1 MTARPSRG
9 SRPDPHL
16 ASALLAGLVTSVVG
30 FSSSFALVLTGLTA
44 QGATPRQAA
53 SGLLVLCLAM
63 AAGMA
68 VLVLGHRIPL
78 TLAWST
84 PGAALLAG
92 THTAGRWPD
101 AVGAFLVV
109 ALLTALT
116 GLWPWLARV
125 MAAIPTT
132 IANAMLAG
140 VLIPIC
146 ASAFTTLGRDPRDVA
161 PILVVWLLGYAF
173 ARRWAVPLA
182 LVAALVVVA
191 LTLDRTPSA
200 AELVPHLSWTTPTLD
215 GRLLVSLA
223 LPLFLVNVAS
233 QYAPGVAVMKT
244 FGYTVPWRSTLLV
257 TAGVSAVGAPF
268 GGHAVN
274 LAAIS
279 AALSASEEAHPDPRR
294 RWVAALSAAGCYV
307 LLGLGSAAAVFV
319 LTNAPAGLIITVA
332 ALALLGTLG
341 NALGQALVE
350 PGDREAAVVTVV
362 ATASG
367 MSLLGVGSAF
377 WGLAAGLLVRSVLR
391 LARRRTERRSHVPR
405 RLHPPVGSSAAGP
418 HPVQPDQAGA
428 PPTAAFTTVGRAA
441 RRPRRSGR

>member
-1 MTARPSRG
+1 MTTGHTSTAV
-9 SRPDPHL
+9 
-16 ASALLAGLVTSVVG
+16 LAGLVTAVVG

-44 QGATPRQAA
+44 QGATTRQAA
-53 SGLLVLCLAM
+53 SGLLVLLLAM
-63 AAGMA
+63 AVGMA
-68 VLVLGHRIPL
+68 ILTLRYRIPI

-92 THTAGRWPD
+92 TSMHSHDWSA
-101 AVGAFLVV
+101 AIGAFLAV

-125 MAAIPTT
+125 MASIPVS

-146 ASAFTTLGRDPRDVA
+146 ATAFETLGQTPLYVL
-161 PILVVWLLGYAF
+161 PILVVWLLGFAL
-173 ARRWAVPLA
+173 ARRWAVPMA

-191 LTLDRTPSA
+191 LTADRSPSVS
-200 AELVPHLSWTTPTLD
+200 ELVPHLTWTTPTLD
-215 GRLLVSLA
+215 WRYIVGLA
-223 LPLFLVNVAS
+223 VPLFLVNIAS

-257 TAGVSAVGAPF
+257 TSAVSAASAPF

-279 AALSASEEAHPDPRR
+279 AALAASHEAHPDPKK
-294 RWVAALSAAGCYV
+294 RWLAAFSAAGWYV
-307 LLGLGSAAAVFV
+307 LLGLLSTAAAFV
-319 LTNAPAGLIITVA
+319 LTSAPPGLIITVA

-341 NALGQALVE
+341 NALSQSLADVE
-350 PGDREAAVVTVV
+350 DRIPAVMTVV

-367 MSLLGVGSAF
+367 LGLLGIGSAF
-377 WGLAAGLLVRSVLR
+377 WGLAIGLTVRAVLR
-391 LARRRTERRSHVPR
+391 ATHRP
-405 RLHPPVGSSAAGP
+405 
-418 HPVQPDQAGA
+418 
-428 PPTAAFTTVGRAA
+428 AFR
-441 RRPRRSGR
+441 